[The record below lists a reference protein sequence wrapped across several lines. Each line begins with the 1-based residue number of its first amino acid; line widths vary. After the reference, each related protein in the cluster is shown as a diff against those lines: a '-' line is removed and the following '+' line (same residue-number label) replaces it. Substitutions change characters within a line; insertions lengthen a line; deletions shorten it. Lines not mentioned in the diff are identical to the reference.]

1 MAQARAASPTTSLWP
16 PIVPHEHG
24 SWGTFGG
31 LILASMLSVGV
42 DAQVLLTV
50 LAGLSLFL
58 AREPLSQG
66 VRLRYGRRAQHPTRA
81 MCFWAGVYLAI
92 SGLAGVFL
100 LFQGELWGLL
110 WLGLAGAAVLA
121 VHLAI
126 APRRR
131 WVMSAWG
138 EWIGVLGVS
147 LIMPAVY
154 LAAHETLDKRAL
166 GLWLLGMAQVT
177 GPIFYIRLKVRIQAR
192 LASPPPLAQR
202 LRAAWRPL
210 LFSAVSLTGAYL
222 LGVWG
227 WTPPWAWLALT
238 PSAIKHL
245 WGALDWTPRGQL
257 DIRRLG
263 WIEVANILLFAALL
277 GLTYRLNDFS

>member
-1 MAQARAASPTTSLWP
+1 MIPR
-16 PIVPHEHG
+16 EHG

-31 LILASMLSVGV
+31 LILASLLALGVNANVALSLVAGV
-42 DAQVLLTV
+42 A
-50 LAGLSLFL
+50 LFL

-66 VRLRYGRRAQHPTRA
+66 VRMRYGRRPQPVPKAL
-81 MCFWAGVYLAI
+81 CFWAGVYLAI
-92 SGLAGVFL
+92 SGLAGAL
-100 LFQGELWGLL
+100 LIVRGELWGLI

-126 APRRR
+126 APQRKL
-131 WVMSAWG
+131 VMSAWG

-147 LIMPAVY
+147 LIIPAIY
-154 LAAHETLDKRAL
+154 LAAHETLDAQAL
-166 GLWLLGMAQVT
+166 GLWLIGLAQVT

-192 LASPPPLAQR
+192 LPEPPPINQR
-202 LRAAWRPL
+202 LIAAWRPL
-210 LFSAVSLTGAYL
+210 LFSVLSLGGAYL

-227 WTPPWAWLALT
+227 WVPPLAWLALT

-263 WIEVANILLFAALL
+263 WMEVANILIFAVIL
-277 GLTYRLNDFS
+277 GAVYRFSW